1 MAETS
6 ELLKSLE
13 TFVNSLRG
21 DFETYHEKAKK
32 KKPEAEYSFVT
43 QRSRTRSVRI
53 TAHEGPAADTVH
65 QDNDKFRIE
74 VYNEIIA
81 SLDQGIKT
89 RSAAY
94 DRVNNRFAF
103 LVQLNQMSNESIKSK
118 CEELAA
124 FYDQDLD
131 AHDLYLEC
139 LQFVHYLNADLKDRE
154 ANSSGRPLN
163 IFTFFLSS

>member
-1 MAETS
+1 
-6 ELLKSLE
+6 
-13 TFVNSLRG
+13 
-21 DFETYHEKAKK
+21 
-32 KKPEAEYSFVT
+32 
-43 QRSRTRSVRI
+43 VRI
-53 TAHEGPAADTVH
+53 TANEGPATNTVH
-65 QDNDKFRIE
+65 ADNDKFRIE

-94 DRVNNRFAF
+94 DVVNNRFSF
-103 LVQLNQMSNESIKSK
+103 LIQLNQMSNESIKSK

-154 ANSSGRPLN
+154 ANSSGRLFN
-163 IFTFFLSS
+163 IYFFHIIFTILFCIS

>member
-1 MAETS
+1 MISILIT
-6 ELLKSLE
+6 
-13 TFVNSLRG
+13 
-21 DFETYHEKAKK
+21 KK
-32 KKPEAEYSFVT
+32 RRRRNQNLNTLSS

-65 QDNDKFRIE
+65 QDNDMFRIK
-74 VYNEIIA
+74 VFNEILA

-94 DRVNNRFAF
+94 DRMNNRFAF
-103 LVQLNQMSNESIKSK
+103 LVQLNQISNESIKSK

-124 FYDQDLD
+124 FYNQDLD

-154 ANSSGRPLN
+154 ANSSGRP
-163 IFTFFLSS
+163 